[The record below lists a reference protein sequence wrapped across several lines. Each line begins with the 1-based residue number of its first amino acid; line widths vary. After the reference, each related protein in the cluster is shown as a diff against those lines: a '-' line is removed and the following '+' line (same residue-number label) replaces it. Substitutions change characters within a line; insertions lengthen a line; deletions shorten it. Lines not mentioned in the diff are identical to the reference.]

1 MLIDRPSVSRSIF
14 NKKERLDNYILMKV
28 ENLLCATYSTGMQ
41 LRWTKDCWGNQNI
54 FYSELLTVWGQT
66 ELYLEQCITAQ
77 LVECV
82 RMTVEPLMG
91 AWIFKIWPCRLTQCF
106 IRCHDENSVMSM
118 GLGSVFLNI
127 VKCCPSSHSIT
138 AKIVKMICSP
148 STSVFTSTELSM
160 LKPYICSQSGHV
172 VIT

>member
-1 MLIDRPSVSRSIF
+1 MCKIKLKKHQTSAEMFIDSPSVSRSIF
-14 NKKERLDNYILMKV
+14 NKKEKLDNYILMKV

-106 IRCHDENSVMSM
+106 IRCHDENSVYVCGTWFCVSE
-118 GLGSVFLNI
+118 
-127 VKCCPSSHSIT
+127 HSE
-138 AKIVKMICSP
+138 MLS
-148 STSVFTSTELSM
+148 FTTQ
-160 LKPYICSQSGHV
+160 YYC
-172 VIT
+172 

>member
-1 MLIDRPSVSRSIF
+1 MCKIKLKKHQTSAEMLIDSKGSVSRSIF
-14 NKKERLDNYILMKV
+14 NKKEKLDNYILMKV
-28 ENLLCATYSTGMQ
+28 ENLLCATCSTGMQ

-106 IRCHDENSVMSM
+106 IRCHDENSAYVCGTWFCVSE
-118 GLGSVFLNI
+118 
-127 VKCCPSSHSIT
+127 HSEMLSFIT
-138 AKIVKMICSP
+138 QYYC
-148 STSVFTSTELSM
+148 
-160 LKPYICSQSGHV
+160 
-172 VIT
+172 